1 MASGAAIS
9 SYDGARHSCRRPPL
23 TLVAPMIL
31 PSGEIILGRG
41 PLRCPPRTAVC
52 SGERLSGTDMPR
64 SVNKRGPRHGVISE
78 LKRLAGANEQMQ
90 KKEIFI
96 DESERKRA

>member
-1 MASGAAIS
+1 
-9 SYDGARHSCRRPPL
+9 
-23 TLVAPMIL
+23 
-31 PSGEIILGRG
+31 
-41 PLRCPPRTAVC
+41 
-52 SGERLSGTDMPR
+52 MPR